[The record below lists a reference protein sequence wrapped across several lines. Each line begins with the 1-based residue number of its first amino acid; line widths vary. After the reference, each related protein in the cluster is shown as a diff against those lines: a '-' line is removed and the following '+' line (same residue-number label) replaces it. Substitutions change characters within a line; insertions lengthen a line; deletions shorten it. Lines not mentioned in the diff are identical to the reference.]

1 MSDQAERYAQAVVD
15 AVISG
20 DAGKLGSAL
29 RWLSKTDAS
38 RFAVITK
45 QLLDIEREKKLSTMV
60 FPPLINTLPPFY
72 YGEEFVYA
80 AAYVDC
86 GNFMKEAFPSGIG
99 IPYPAVKA
107 VVAKVR
113 AEFDQAVVKR
123 IKELRGHIKD
133 LVEQA
138 CGHSS
143 DNIGAIGLARIDL
156 MKGQA
161 LLIAAVSNLEGSQ

>member
-1 MSDQAERYAQAVVD
+1 MSDQAERYVQAVVD

-20 DAGKLGSAL
+20 DAGKLESAL
-29 RWLSKTDAS
+29 RWLSKTDAN
-38 RFAVITK
+38 RYAVIGK
-45 QLLDIEREKKLSTMV
+45 QLLDTDREKKLSSMLV
-60 FPPLINTLPPFY
+60 PPLINTLPPFY
-72 YGEEFVYA
+72 YRAGFVYA

-86 GNFMKEAFPSGIG
+86 ESFMKEAFPAGIG

-113 AEFDQAVVKR
+113 AEFDQALVKR
-123 IKELRGHIKD
+123 IKEFRGHIKD

-161 LLIAAVSNLEGSQ
+161 LLIAAVSNLE